1 MINGTRPPSFKDFV
15 LFLKM
20 LEVYGSGYEYFDE
33 RSPSFTK
40 RRSESQNENRDEVTD
55 YGAKAVKGLKEVLQI
70 IDYVDAKG
78 AHY

>member
-1 MINGTRPPSFKDFV
+1 MINGTHPPSFKDFI

-40 RRSESQNENRDEVTD
+40 KRSESQNENRDEVTD
-55 YGAKAVKGLKEVLQI
+55 YGAKAVKALKEVLQI